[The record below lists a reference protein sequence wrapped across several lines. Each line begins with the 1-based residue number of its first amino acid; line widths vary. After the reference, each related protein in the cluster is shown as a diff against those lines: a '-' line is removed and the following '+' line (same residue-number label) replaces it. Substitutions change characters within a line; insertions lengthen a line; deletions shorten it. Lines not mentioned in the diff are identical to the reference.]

1 MRFLRRYCDPATV
14 DLMTRV
20 MEEAWREAGDLHA
33 LNVTPEDAHAA
44 MVLRIVVAVNEGE
57 RDPTLLK
64 KLALNA
70 LR

>member
-1 MRFLRRYCDPATV
+1 
-14 DLMTRV
+14 

-33 LNVTPEDAHAA
+33 LDVTPEDAHAA
-44 MVLRIVVAVNEGE
+44 MVLRIVEAVNEGE

-70 LR
+70 LRAG